1 MFFAGKVDINT
12 AELIGLGEAES
23 NGEKI
28 IQIVGMSFKEN
39 PKDGL
44 RVQLLILNTFH
55 KATDS
60 QTLDK
65 TLVCEKMHQSL
76 FVVLIDTPDLT
87 DQCSWTLLCNVHCF
101 QCKQFE
107 LFYY

>member
-12 AELIGLGEAES
+12 VELIGSGV
-23 NGEKI
+23 GKKI
-28 IQIVGMSFKEN
+28 IQIAGMSLKRKEN

-76 FVVLIDTPDLT
+76 FMVLIDTPDLT
-87 DQCSWTLLCNVHCF
+87 DQCTGSWTLLCTVYCF

-107 LFYY
+107 PFYY

>member
-12 AELIGLGEAES
+12 AELIELGD
-23 NGEKI
+23 GKKI

-65 TLVCEKMHQSL
+65 TLVCEKMH
-76 FVVLIDTPDLT
+76 
-87 DQCSWTLLCNVHCF
+87 
-101 QCKQFE
+101 
-107 LFYY
+107 

>member
-12 AELIGLGEAES
+12 AELIGSGD
-23 NGEKI
+23 GKKI
-28 IQIVGMSFKEN
+28 IQ
-39 PKDGL
+39 
-44 RVQLLILNTFH
+44 VQLLILNTFH

-76 FVVLIDTPDLT
+76 FMVLIDTPDLT

>member
-12 AELIGLGEAES
+12 VELIGSGD
-23 NGEKI
+23 GKKI

-55 KATDS
+55 KANDRLADPRQNS
-60 QTLDK
+60 GLRKDAP
-65 TLVCEKMHQSL
+65 E
-76 FVVLIDTPDLT
+76 FVHGFN
-87 DQCSWTLLCNVHCF
+87 QHS
-101 QCKQFE
+101 
-107 LFYY
+107 

>member
-12 AELIGLGEAES
+12 VELIGSGV
-23 NGEKI
+23 GKKI

-65 TLVCEKMHQSL
+65 SFNSAQE
-76 FVVLIDTPDLT
+76 
-87 DQCSWTLLCNVHCF
+87 
-101 QCKQFE
+101 
-107 LFYY
+107 

>member
-12 AELIGLGEAES
+12 AELIGSGD
-23 NGEKI
+23 GKKI

-76 FVVLIDTPDLT
+76 FLVLIDTPDLT
-87 DQCSWTLLCNVHCF
+87 ES
-101 QCKQFE
+101 E
-107 LFYY
+107 I

>member
-1 MFFAGKVDINT
+1 MFSAGKVDINT
-12 AELIGLGEAES
+12 AELIKSRDGK
-23 NGEKI
+23 KI

-44 RVQLLILNTFH
+44 RVKLLILNTFH

-65 TLVCEKMHQSL
+65 SFNYGLRKDAPELVHG
-76 FVVLIDTPDLT
+76 F
-87 DQCSWTLLCNVHCF
+87 N
-101 QCKQFE
+101 
-107 LFYY
+107 